1 MKLKLIFVLLGCTI
15 LAHGQV
21 IRRSADLA
29 KDEGHLTLR
38 DSVRIAAYD
47 SGPGTYEVHLHCWV
61 HEDFVNVID
70 KRVMAEAG
78 LFSKKLD
85 TLGKVLDSYPLD
97 SLWESSARRKSNYY
111 EVVLSGTLKSRHLE
125 RRSFPTYMLEQFF
138 SEKRVGSIKE
148 NLKHE
153 LKKVVGKTN
162 LSVIMMRGPSLITKE
177 IQASLSYKPCL
188 SSAEVCLMF

>member
-85 TLGKVLDSYPLD
+85 TLGKVLDS
-97 SLWESSARRKSNYY
+97 
-111 EVVLSGTLKSRHLE
+111 
-125 RRSFPTYMLEQFF
+125 
-138 SEKRVGSIKE
+138 
-148 NLKHE
+148 
-153 LKKVVGKTN
+153 
-162 LSVIMMRGPSLITKE
+162 
-177 IQASLSYKPCL
+177 
-188 SSAEVCLMF
+188 